1 MEYSGFAN
9 YPSQT
14 MARSPMP
21 PPAPSGKHDV
31 DAPSVLPGE
40 VAVVIPARLGS
51 TRLPNKPM
59 AVIGDAPM
67 IVQVWRRASE
77 AGFGQGDGSRLV
89 VACDDKS
96 IADAVLGHGGEA
108 VLTRPDHPSGSD
120 RVHEALDI
128 VDPGGRIKVVVNLQG
143 DLPEIDASILWQL
156 VKAVADEDAA
166 IATPVAPLAAGEM
179 ELGQVVKAVVG
190 FASGVGDSPEAG
202 AVGRALAFTRNP
214 DSGKVGSA
222 DGGVKV
228 FHHVGIYAWRREA
241 LARFVGLPPSP
252 LEQAERLEQLR
263 ALEDGMEI
271 AAVVVDSAPGGID
284 TPGDLD
290 AVRRRFDESPSRKA

>member
-1 MEYSGFAN
+1 
-9 YPSQT
+9 
-14 MARSPMP
+14 MP
-21 PPAPSGKHDV
+21 PPAPSGTPEI
-31 DAPSVLPGE
+31 DALSIPPGE

-51 TRLPNKPM
+51 TRLPDKPM
-59 AVIGDAPM
+59 AMIGDAPM
-67 IVQVWRRASE
+67 IVHVWRRASE
-77 AGFGQGDGSRLV
+77 AGFGGQTGARLV

-96 IADAVLGHGGEA
+96 IADAVLEHGGEA

-128 VDPGGRIKVVVNLQG
+128 IDAEGRIRVVVNLQG
-143 DLPEIDASILWQL
+143 DLPEIDASILWL
-156 VKAVADEDAA
+156 LAEAVANGDAD
-166 IATPVAPLAAGEM
+166 IATPVAPLAAAEM
-179 ELGQVVKAVVG
+179 RLEQVVKAVVG
-190 FASGVGDSPEAG
+190 FPAEAGDSPEVG
-202 AVGRALAFTRNP
+202 AVGRALAFTRRP
-214 DSGKVGSA
+214 DAGGHGVG
-222 DGGVKV
+222 DGRTGV
-228 FHHVGIYAWRREA
+228 FHHVGIYAWKREA

-252 LEQAERLEQLR
+252 LEKAERLEQLR